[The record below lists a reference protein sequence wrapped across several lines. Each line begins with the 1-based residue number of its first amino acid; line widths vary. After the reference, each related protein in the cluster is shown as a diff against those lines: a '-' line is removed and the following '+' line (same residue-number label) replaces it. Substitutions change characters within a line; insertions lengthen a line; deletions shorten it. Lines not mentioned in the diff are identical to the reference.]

1 MIGEW
6 NNIFRKRV
14 QQREVYPK
22 FRKFL
27 IFVLNSPNFR
37 LSDSHIRTIH
47 SSFPRHESSGMF
59 GIYNIVFVFRS
70 LQKTSQSMTLNASAP
85 GCWRPSP
92 PLPHLVTWP
101 TYPNLKRSNVRL
113 VTVATSAELHGF
125 SFLEIDGMESLL
137 GTLSIKLSLIHAC
150 WCFHTTM
157 YIRVG
162 STVETFYKAPETGPS
177 VQYFQQFHFS
187 WWMAQFA
194 SFVQVHNSGDN
205 K

>member
-14 QQREVYPK
+14 QPREVYPK

-47 SSFPRHESSGMF
+47 SSLTFREIFKDNSVPLPCHKSSGIF
-59 GIYNIVFVFRS
+59 GMYNIVFVFRS

-125 SFLEIDGMESLL
+125 SFLEIDGMESLQ
-137 GTLSIKLSLIHAC
+137 GTFSIKLS
-150 WCFHTTM
+150 
-157 YIRVG
+157 
-162 STVETFYKAPETGPS
+162 
-177 VQYFQQFHFS
+177 
-187 WWMAQFA
+187 
-194 SFVQVHNSGDN
+194 
-205 K
+205 